1 MKSFLNILII
11 SQNMIIQMKSMLRPI
26 NEGQLQQNF
35 IEILLIL
42 TENAKFDPLRVKI
55 LNLSQRIRDFQPK
68 ISRNTCLT
76 RFFWIFHRKVTQ
88 GVPFGI
94 LILRFSVFWRS
105 GGSKFDRFC
114 SNLVWNLVLV
124 YRTR

>member
-1 MKSFLNILII
+1 MSW
-11 SQNMIIQMKSMLRPI
+11 S
-26 NEGQLQQNF
+26 NEKHLVKIGPFGQKG
-35 IEILLIL
+35 LIL

-76 RFFWIFHRKVTQ
+76 RFFWIFHRKNTQ

-94 LILRFSVFWRS
+94 L
-105 GGSKFDRFC
+105 
-114 SNLVWNLVLV
+114 NL
-124 YRTR
+124 